1 MGAGWRLCSGYEVV
15 IPKYNLEVNYRAL
28 LPPPILDITVLCL
41 SKFCSLRRGK
51 KNLVYVIMKVK
62 MGELGGSKRIASSP
76 SLRSRD
82 ELYGIEQRRA

>member
-1 MGAGWRLCSGYEVV
+1 VSIEV
-15 IPKYNLEVNYRAL
+15 L
-28 LPPPILDITVLCL
+28 LFA
-41 SKFCSLRRGK
+41 SWQ